1 MKWISMV
8 LLSLLLCTAVYA
20 DSMQDLAANATAHYL
35 DTLLMDTLTLLQ
47 QVARSPES
55 KSAEWEAIYPQ
66 LEAISDRLPGVYFFV
81 LPDGNYYSVEKGLTN
96 LNLSN
101 RAYFESLF
109 AGNDVLGFEIYSR
122 STGKKSA
129 LMATPIMIGD
139 KTVGAL
145 GASVYLDDLHARINL
160 DLKIPQD
167 YTWFVV
173 NNQGLTMLDQ
183 DQDFIF
189 MNALTEGTE
198 SLTAA
203 ITMALQGE
211 QGAIQY
217 DLGNNLRRGVYSRLP
232 SLDWRLILVERGL
245 MDSKNKE
252 DISLSTF
259 SSELQQKLNDLDKQ
273 VSSTIR
279 DTKLNWSKE
288 SDVRR
293 LLGKVLEEELMI
305 VDVAFV
311 DVAGVIKYIEPAEYR
326 NSETRDISGQSH
338 VQLLRKKMSPIFS
351 DGFESVE
358 GHTAVSIAYPVFDG
372 KKLIG
377 SVSLLINPAIMID
390 TILKETNIPP
400 SHELCIMQRDGFIIY
415 DLDER
420 EIGKNLFQDPLF
432 KEYESLLKLGTEMA
446 AKNSGNG
453 EYVFQSAG
461 HQQKVLKRSSWTTIK
476 LYNQEW
482 RVLMAMEI

>member
-1 MKWISMV
+1 M
-8 LLSLLLCTAVYA
+8 
-20 DSMQDLAANATAHYL
+20 
-35 DTLLMDTLTLLQ
+35 
-47 QVARSPES
+47 
-55 KSAEWEAIYPQ
+55 
-66 LEAISDRLPGVYFFV
+66 
-81 LPDGNYYSVEKGLTN
+81 
-96 LNLSN
+96 
-101 RAYFESLF
+101 
-109 AGNDVLGFEIYSR
+109 
-122 STGKKSA
+122 
-129 LMATPIMIGD
+129 
-139 KTVGAL
+139 
-145 GASVYLDDLHARINL
+145 
-160 DLKIPQD
+160 
-167 YTWFVV
+167 V

-245 MDSKNKE
+245 MDSRNKE

-446 AKNSGNG
+446 AKNSVMENM
-453 EYVFQSAG
+453 YFNLPASA
-461 HQQKVLKRSSWTTIK
+461 KSIEALK
-476 LYNQEW
+476 LDYDQA
-482 RVLMAMEI
+482 V